1 MRYQAGQVASIKTTT
16 SSQSA
21 RRRGVGFVSSDGVYL
36 IGGTT
41 SGQRFQT
48 IERFCRGSI
57 GEASLYKKA
66 GMSSGDDVDVPDRES

>member
-1 MRYQAGQVASIKTTT
+1 MPSN
-16 SSQSA
+16 
-21 RRRGVGFVSSDGVYL
+21 GVYL

-41 SGQRFQT
+41 FDQRFRA